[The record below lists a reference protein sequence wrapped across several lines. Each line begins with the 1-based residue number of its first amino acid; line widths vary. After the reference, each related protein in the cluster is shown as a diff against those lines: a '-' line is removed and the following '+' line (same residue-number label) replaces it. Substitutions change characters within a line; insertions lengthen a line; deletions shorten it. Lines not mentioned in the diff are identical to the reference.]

1 MVFQRK
7 KTEKST
13 ALSVRAI
20 AAQVILQVLDQGKS
34 LSTLLP
40 EVQLQVKPQD
50 LPLLQ
55 EITFGICCLLPRLEN
70 IIKKLLDKPLKG
82 KTRIVH
88 CLLLVGLYQLLY
100 MRIPA
105 HAAVD
110 EVVQQLLPLAEQPC
124 QRGEQGHEQIQEG
137 RHRRGDGLRH
147 LLGDALGAYFAEDQH
162 HDGQH
167 DGGDRCAPLLAQ
179 SLGKEHRCDGSC
191 TDVDDIIA
199 DEDGGEQLVV
209 LFRHGQH
216 TGRRLVAVLGAAFQ
230 TDLIQGRKCG
240 LRGGEKGGKCHQNH
254 QRYEK
259 RHTAIVHKKEN
270 HTQLSVIL

>member
-1 MVFQRK
+1 MYHTDDVIDGAMVDGQAGIAGFCKGAGQFFQRDIVFHRDHIHAWGK
-7 KTEKST
+7 DLFHLHIVKLDGAADEL
-13 ALSVRAI
+13 ALPVGQFAV
-20 AAQVILQVLDQGKS
+20 AFGLADHGHQL
-34 LSTLLP
+34 TLGDGVFL
-40 EVQLQVKPQD
+40 
-50 LPLLQ
+50 
-55 EITFGICCLLPRLEN
+55 
-70 IIKKLLDKPLKG
+70 
-82 KTRIVH
+82 
-88 CLLLVGLYQLLY
+88 
-100 MRIPA
+100 
-105 HAAVD
+105 AAVD

-137 RHRRGDGLRH
+137 RHRRSDGLRH
-147 LLGDALGAYFAEDQH
+147 LFGDALGADLAEDQH
-162 HDGQH
+162 HNGQH
-167 DGGDRCAPLLAQ
+167 DSGDRCAPLLAQ
-179 SLGKEHRCDGSC
+179 SFGKEHRCNGSC
-191 TDVDDIIA
+191 TNVDDIVA

-216 TGRRLVAVLGAAFQ
+216 TGRRLVAVLGTAFQ